1 MYLRSFI
8 LCFLIS
14 LFLFCKTN
22 KKEQKTISDSEGW
35 HYNKNENGQSEKF
48 FAIGAWHVPS
58 FTSSEDKHV
67 DRSTDAELFKSQAR
81 NLNIVLTHHRSF
93 ESFMS
98 EEDRIIMT
106 VNPAEFLRSYLN
118 KIPSL
123 SNKGKEGGYY
133 KSQY

>member
-1 MYLRSFI
+1 
-8 LCFLIS
+8 
-14 LFLFCKTN
+14 
-22 KKEQKTISDSEGW
+22 
-35 HYNKNENGQSEKF
+35 
-48 FAIGAWHVPS
+48 
-58 FTSSEDKHV
+58 
-67 DRSTDAELFKSQAR
+67 
-81 NLNIVLTHHRSF
+81 
-93 ESFMS
+93 MS